1 MNAYIITAHAVLSV
15 ICWGIVGLGAT
26 VAVFSPTVKDTTAER
41 FALAAIAIGA
51 FATACRV
58 IRQGWV
64 SEGGLFMSAALAF
77 YVLAI
82 AVKHWRGEPST
93 LPNDKTRPGD
103 LRNEDGSEP

>member
-15 ICWGIVGLGAT
+15 FCWVVVGLGAT

-51 FATACRV
+51 YATAFRV

-64 SEGGLFMSAALAF
+64 SEGGLFISAALAF

-82 AVKHWRGEPST
+82 VSKHVREHLRGKESP

-103 LRNEDGSEP
+103 LE